1 MENTYDDDE
10 MVTFDVCPMCNTDYD
25 IIDWGYQICSWCR
38 YEVTMTD
45 LEKLN
50 SNLPTSRETSNE

>member
-25 IIDWGYQICSWCR
+25 IIDWEYQICSWCG
-38 YEVTMTD
+38 YEVTITD

-50 SNLPTSRETSNE
+50 SNRRQAGSNL